1 MPLSFTPVQI
11 PINGRHLEAE
21 FLAPPGSR
29 GIVLFA
35 HGSGSDRKSLRN
47 RYVASRLAERRL
59 APLLFDLLTEEEARE
74 DERTREHRFN
84 IRLLAERVAAALDWV
99 HAVRPD
105 LPAGL
110 FGSSTGAAAALVAAA
125 ARPYLVG
132 AIVSRGGRPDLAGDA
147 LGSVFAP
154 TLALVGSEDPVVL
167 ELNRDSLARLAG
179 HWRVRVIPGASHLF
193 EEPGALEE
201 VARSAADWF
210 AHYLPVWEP
219 APALR

>member
-1 MPLSFTPVQI
+1 VQI

-35 HGSGSDRKSLRN
+35 HGSGSNRKSLRN

-132 AIVSRGGRPDLAGDA
+132 AIVSRGGRPD
-147 LGSVFAP
+147 
-154 TLALVGSEDPVVL
+154 
-167 ELNRDSLARLAG
+167 
-179 HWRVRVIPGASHLF
+179 
-193 EEPGALEE
+193 
-201 VARSAADWF
+201 
-210 AHYLPVWEP
+210 
-219 APALR
+219 